1 MAEVPKDMKFLLFG
15 KGARW
20 HAKMS
25 IGLDFL
31 GIAILIVAI
40 IADATNKTLGLETTH
55 WFILAPSLW
64 ILGLWAWL
72 TALNAAREG

>member
-25 IGLDFL
+25 MALDFL

-40 IADATNKTLGLETTH
+40 IADATNNTLGLETTH
-55 WFILAPSLW
+55 WFILAPALW

-72 TALNAAREG
+72 TALSAAREG